1 MGARDGKIMD
11 DFIFGS
17 MDTEA
22 LRVEHHRRCHQGIA
36 HLSRRSPRDP
46 LPGQAVSLTVSVGAG
61 LGATAA
67 WIYFTNDGSD
77 PAGEHGVPANGCAVK
92 MRWSSAAWDDIT
104 WGYTHAWSGAI
115 PGQADQAIVRYR
127 IGVQAADG
135 TEIFADDSA
144 YYAYCVDSFTAPDWS
159 HDAIIYHILVD
170 RFARGNGKAWNQVE
184 SIDEIYGGDLA
195 GILDRLDYIQQLG
208 ANTLYLSPIFL
219 CPNHHR
225 YNALDYYTID
235 PVVGSRAD
243 FRRLLD
249 TLHARGMHLILDF
262 VPNHWSDQ
270 HATFQ
275 SAIADPHSPYR
286 SWYNFTR
293 YPDEYE
299 CFFHVK
305 SMPRINLRN
314 PGARA
319 CMCDAAAYWLNFGVD
334 GLRLDYTIGPT
345 PDFWAD
351 FRLATRRANADCWVF
366 GEVVDSP
373 HAQMAFSGLLD
384 GCLDFILLEAFRQTF
399 ATHTWDGG
407 KFASFLRGHFAA
419 FPPDFSRPAF
429 LDNHDMD
436 RFLWA
441 AQGDIAALKLAAL
454 CQFTLPGAPMIY
466 YGTEVGLSQ
475 ERATR
480 DRRGGFGRLE
490 EARLPMPWD
499 SGQNEDLLGYYR
511 QLSALRGRE
520 GALRRGA
527 WALESATTDV
537 FAYRRTFATDQLLVV
552 INLSP
557 EERNFSIPPEFDRL
571 IFSSPAGDCDVPFSN
586 DRLQLL
592 PYTGVVLRS
601 GKRG

>member
-1 MGARDGKIMD
+1 MD

-36 HLSRRSPRDP
+36 HFSRRSPRDP
-46 LPGQAVSLTVSVGAG
+46 LPGQPVSLTVSVGAG
-61 LGATAA
+61 LGAVAA
-67 WIYFTNDGSD
+67 WIYFTDDGSD
-77 PAGEHGVPANGCAVK
+77 PAGKLGRATHGRVVD

-104 WGYTHAWSGAI
+104 WGYTHTWCGVI
-115 PGQADQAIVRYR
+115 PAQADQTIVRYR

-135 TEIFADDSA
+135 TEIFADDGA

-159 HDAIIYHILVD
+159 RDAIIYHILVD
-170 RFARGNGKAWNQVE
+170 RFARGHGKAWNAVE

-208 ANTLYLSPIFL
+208 ANTLYLSPIFP

-225 YNALDYYTID
+225 YNALDYFDID

-243 FRRLLD
+243 FHWLLD
-249 TLHARGMHLILDF
+249 ALHARGMRLILDF

-275 SAIADPHSPYR
+275 NAIADPSSSYR
-286 SWYNFTR
+286 GWYNFSH

-314 PGARA
+314 PDARA
-319 CMCDAAAYWLNFGVD
+319 YLCDAAAYWLRLGVD
-334 GLRLDYTIGPT
+334 GLRLDYAIGPT

-399 ATHTWDGG
+399 ATHAWDGG

-441 AQGDIAALKLAAL
+441 AQGDVAALKLAAL

-475 ERATR
+475 ERGTR

-499 SGQNEDLLGYYR
+499 ESRDEGLLAYYR
-511 QLSALRGRE
+511 QLAALRLQE
-520 GALRRGA
+520 ESLRRGN
-527 WALESATTDV
+527 WALESATPEV
-537 FAYRRTFATDQLLVV
+537 FAYRRTSGTDCLLVD
-552 INLSP
+552 INLSSTVQD
-557 EERNFSIPPEFDRL
+557 FSIPSEFDRL
-571 IFSSPAGDCDVPFSN
+571 IFSTERGHSAISISGGS
-586 DRLQLL
+586 LQL
-592 PYTGVVLRS
+592 PPRSGAVLRR